1 MIIYFYDC
9 LHVPLQSE
17 ASADSLSTEL
27 RGQTTFGS
35 QLSSSWSKDPNI
47 SDGNRHPIP
56 SRNNSGYSES
66 YPASLGS
73 LSSTASGKTSF
84 QSKIGPGNIGTPGYG
99 ISTNST
105 LGPMGS
111 VGQQRQKLGGASPSV
126 QSPMHQ
132 RPSSPSVSLYT
143 SNQVAQNL
151 PELEQPKVR
160 TRSDPRISQFSGSLN
175 VDPRAK
181 LNQDSLQLPP
191 RNSHLANQRLQTPDV
206 HSSVTQSQLKR
217 PVSFT
222 PQLDP
227 EPLGSELSGQKSLLP
242 QPGHSIS
249 PNSFSDDENP
259 LPVQSSGQSST
270 SSLLAAVM
278 NSGILGG
285 NSVTGRLPLLSSQ
298 ESVAVTSKEN
308 KQLTSTHT
316 ASLGPKKTNSLTD
329 QSSQK
334 RTTDTLSSQRNV
346 ELTALPPGP
355 PASSLAAG
363 ASANS
368 SNATSASTPVSN
380 LLTTLVAKGL
390 ISACKTESSASI
402 THQAPAQL
410 VNESP
415 ETAYSSPTQVS
426 PALVS
431 VSLSSSGEASKV
443 PNTRSGSKS
452 SALPQTTGSDI
463 KCKIGF
469 DFKPDVL
476 RELHPEVIKE
486 LVDDLPHK
494 CNICGLR
501 LKFEDKLARHLEWHD
516 LRNQNKNNMKK
527 ASREWYVH
535 SKVWVAGFGGSLSSD
550 ESSGLGKRLE
560 CNEPMV
566 PADES
571 QCLCILCGELF
582 EDFYNEETGQW
593 MFRGAVYATSPVCS
607 EVEGVGSDVVEQ
619 GSIVHATCISVL
631 GT

>member
-1 MIIYFYDC
+1 MIIF
-9 LHVPLQSE
+9 HVPLQSE
-17 ASADSLSTEL
+17 ASADSLSAEL

-47 SDGNRHPIP
+47 SEGNRHPIP

-73 LSSTASGKTSF
+73 LSSSASGRTSF

-99 ISTNST
+99 LSTNSA

-132 RPSSPSVSLYT
+132 RPSSPSITLYT
-143 SNQVAQNL
+143 PNQLVQNL

-175 VDPRAK
+175 VDPRPK

-191 RNSHLANQRLQTPDV
+191 RNSHLANQTLQTPDI

-227 EPLGSELSGQKSLLP
+227 EPLGSELPRQKPLLP

-249 PNSFSDDENP
+249 TNSFSDDENP

-298 ESVAVTSKEN
+298 ESVAVASKEN
-308 KQLTSTHT
+308 KQLASTHA
-316 ASLGPKKTNSLTD
+316 ASLAPKKTNSLTD

-334 RTTDTLSSQRNV
+334 RISDTLSSQKNV

-355 PASSLAAG
+355 PPSSLAAG

-368 SNATSASTPVSN
+368 SNATSASTPVSS

-390 ISACKTESSASI
+390 ISASKTESSTSI

-410 VNESP
+410 VNQSP
-415 ETAYSSPTQVS
+415 ETVKSSSTPVS
-426 PALVS
+426 PAIVPVGVS
-431 VSLSSSGEASKV
+431 CSGEAGKV

-452 SALPQTTGSDI
+452 SSLPQTTGSDI
-463 KCKIGF
+463 KSQIGF
-469 DFKPDVL
+469 DFKPDVI

-486 LVDDLPHK
+486 LVEDLPHK
-494 CNICGLR
+494 CTICGLR

-516 LRNQNKNNMKK
+516 LRNQNKNNMNK
-527 ASREWYVH
+527 ASREWYGH
-535 SKVWVAGFGGSLSSD
+535 SKDWIAGFGGFLSSD
-550 ESSGLGKRLE
+550 ESPGLGKGLE

-582 EDFYNEETGQW
+582 EDFYNQETDQW
-593 MFRGAVYATSPVCS
+593 MFRGAVYATSPICS
-607 EVEGVGSDVVEQ
+607 EVEGGGSDVVEQ
-619 GSIVHATCISVL
+619 GSVVHATCISVS
-631 GT
+631 